1 MTFKEKMS
9 QLKEQA
15 KSNMVKEDSTPEQL
29 QAYADYENS
38 LNELEQEYNKEVEEK
53 ASLKDTIVRLVSN
66 QGDGKKPQEESG
78 GSKPRTFEEII
89 AEKQQAKENK

>member
-15 KSNMVKEDSTPEQL
+15 KSKMVKEDSSAEEI
-29 QAYADYENS
+29 QAYTDYEDN
-38 LNELEQEYNKEVEEK
+38 LNGLEEDYNKVVEENAK
-53 ASLKDTIVRLVSN
+53 LKDTIVRVVSS

-78 GSKPRTFEEII
+78 GSNPKTFEEII
-89 AEKQQAKENK
+89 AERQQAKENK